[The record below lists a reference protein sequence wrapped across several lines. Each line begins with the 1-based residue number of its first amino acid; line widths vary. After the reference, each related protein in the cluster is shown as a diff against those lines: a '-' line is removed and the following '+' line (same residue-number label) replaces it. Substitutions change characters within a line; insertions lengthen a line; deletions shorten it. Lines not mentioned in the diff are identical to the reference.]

1 MNAGVHFNKCS
12 ITEAATL
19 RFTFHNHND
28 MCCGCFYQLT
38 LIHQFPTWPLLHHR
52 VPVKY
57 TSTGLTITSLSM
69 WSLCLDK
76 ARPLKMWTTQVV
88 HTLSNITKLGGVCVC
103 VCVP

>member
-38 LIHQFPTWPLLHHR
+38 LIHQFPTWPLLHHT

-57 TSTGLTITSLSM
+57 VHINRPHNHFTKYVVTTSGQSQTLE
-69 WSLCLDK
+69 
-76 ARPLKMWTTQVV
+76 MWTTQVV
-88 HTLSNITKLGGVCVC
+88 HTLSNITKMGVALQ
-103 VCVP
+103 